1 MKLNIC
7 KMGLLRCQDE
17 KRQLIQRKRYVRLFL
32 RKSHAWHRINRLGY
46 HGDIADMPTAAN
58 ELFNHRDLPERM
70 EEEQIT
76 PGELE
81 PPEGTTLQG
90 DTFTFADDSDE
101 HITTLEEAS
110 SLLLLDELK
119 AIAKDAKVQGKNK
132 TELLAA
138 LRRTS
143 GKQSGLEAFRRTSQL
158 GLEDTATLSRTNSV
172 DSIRSMTPSER
183 EGSPSKTN
191 RDAHFVRK
199 IMAETG
205 QSIRL
210 SSAPYRLFERVHL
223 VFYRSTQWTE
233 KSLTA
238 IILAR
243 IARWNL

>member
-1 MKLNIC
+1 M
-7 KMGLLRCQDE
+7 E
-17 KRQLIQRKRYVRLFL
+17 
-32 RKSHAWHRINRLGY
+32 
-46 HGDIADMPTAAN
+46 AAVN
-58 ELFNHRDLPERM
+58 ELYTHRDLPARTERS
-70 EEEQIT
+70 QIT

-81 PPEGTTLQG
+81 PPEGTTLVG
-90 DTFTFADDSDE
+90 DTFAFADNSDD

-138 LRRTS
+138 FRRTS
-143 GKQSGLEAFRRTSQL
+143 GKQTGLDF
-158 GLEDTATLSRTNSV
+158 ATLTRTDTEEST
-172 DSIRSMTPSER
+172 RSMTPSER

-191 RDAHFVRK
+191 RDSHFVKK

-205 QSIRL
+205 QCIRL
-210 SSAPYRLFERVHL
+210 SSAPYKLFERVHL

-238 IILAR
+238 IVSGVLQHRDIDP
-243 IARWNL
+243 NF